1 MKKLHALTLTIGL
14 LASTVIVPTASLA
27 KSDDLPYLNEI
38 KKMQPDVSTQ
48 ELISSI
54 NELANNTGNTK
65 EAVSEQIYK
74 ELKADEEQGKKRS
87 K

>member
-1 MKKLHALTLTIGL
+1 
-14 LASTVIVPTASLA
+14 
-27 KSDDLPYLNEI
+27 
-38 KKMQPDVSTQ
+38 MQPDVSTQ

-74 ELKADEEQGKKRS
+74 ELKADEEQGKKKQVKNEYFRS
-87 K
+87 

>member
-1 MKKLHALTLTIGL
+1 
-14 LASTVIVPTASLA
+14 
-27 KSDDLPYLNEI
+27 
-38 KKMQPDVSTQ
+38 MQPDVSTQ

-74 ELKADEEQGKKRS
+74 ELKADEEQGKKKQVKMNTLGASGGTVSVGNSNMGISSIRVHTLHT
-87 K
+87 

>member
-1 MKKLHALTLTIGL
+1 MK
-14 LASTVIVPTASLA
+14 S
-27 KSDDLPYLNEI
+27 
-38 KKMQPDVSTQ
+38 KMQPDVSTQ

-74 ELKADEEQGKKRS
+74 ELKADEEQGKKASKNEYFRS
-87 K
+87 

>member
-1 MKKLHALTLTIGL
+1 MK
-14 LASTVIVPTASLA
+14 S
-27 KSDDLPYLNEI
+27 
-38 KKMQPDVSTQ
+38 KMQPDVSTQ

-74 ELKADEEQGKKRS
+74 ELKADEEQGKKQVKNEYFRS
-87 K
+87 